1 MPWPDNGGVPAS
13 NPRPEKKYRGFE
25 ETERKMMKEEEET
38 RKKEDQLKKKI
49 TEGEEMESL
58 RKEKNRNKRERKK

>member
-1 MPWPDNGGVPAS
+1 
-13 NPRPEKKYRGFE
+13 
-25 ETERKMMKEEEET
+25 MMKEEEET